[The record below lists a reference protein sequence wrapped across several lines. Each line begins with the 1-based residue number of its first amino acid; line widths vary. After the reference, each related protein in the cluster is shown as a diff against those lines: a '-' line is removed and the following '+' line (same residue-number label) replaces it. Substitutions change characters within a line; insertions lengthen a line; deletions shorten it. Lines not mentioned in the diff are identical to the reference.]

1 VKFQTFLSA
10 EGILMEDVVVDQ
22 NLLAFEDALF
32 CIHLQRQYSAS
43 NELDTFLQTY
53 FQGDK
58 STEDPNSLKYV
69 QALQVSIKQSLRLS
83 YSPLLLRSEAETAKI
98 N

>member
-1 VKFQTFLSA
+1 
-10 EGILMEDVVVDQ
+10 MEEVVVDQ
-22 NLLAFEDALF
+22 SLLAFEDALF

-58 STEDPNSLKYV
+58 TSEDPNGLKYV
-69 QALQVSIKQSLRLS
+69 QALQVGNK
-83 YSPLLLRSEAETAKI
+83 A
-98 N
+98 